1 MAGMELSA
9 PKFFCLPDCFQH
21 LEAVAV
27 ALIEA
32 DGRLVKG
39 NAGFLR
45 LVGECETPT
54 CNVAD
59 FFVQPRWHTLVATH
73 VPENQPLYVGVLN
86 IGDPN
91 GVCHSLLGM
100 VQRRDEQLLFVGEH
114 DIRELE
120 ALNTQVV
127 QLNEQMA
134 EMQRDLARSNRQLKA
149 SEARFKNLSVTDP
162 LTGLAN
168 RRHLEELLNGE
179 IERSQRYGEVF
190 SLIMA
195 DIDHFKHVNDTYGH
209 DIGDSVLRVFAGLL
223 REQVRDCDLVARLGG
238 EEFVVL
244 LPRTDLASAT
254 ASAER
259 LRVATRQ
266 MHASGFPERLSASF
280 GVTHFGPGDTLHS
293 LLKRVDEGLY
303 AAKTR
308 GRDRVVSLES
318 GNSPAESGTPD
329 QIQTGPNPGI
339 RSEG

>member
-1 MAGMELSA
+1 MARMELSA

-32 DGRLVKG
+32 DGRLVNG
-39 NAGFLR
+39 NAGFFR
-45 LVGECETPT
+45 LVGESTAPLD
-54 CNVAD
+54 NVAD
-59 FFVQPRWHTLVATH
+59 YFVQPRWHTLVTTH
-73 VPENQPLYVGVLN
+73 APENQPLYVGVVN

-91 GVCHSLLGM
+91 GVCHSLLGT
-100 VQRRDEQLLFVGEH
+100 VQRRGERLLFVGEH
-114 DIRELE
+114 DVRELE
-120 ALNTQVV
+120 ALNTQVI

-134 EMQRDLARSNRQLKA
+134 EMQRELARGNRRLQA
-149 SEARFKNLSVTDP
+149 SEARFKSLSITDP

-168 RRHLEELLNGE
+168 RRQLEELLNGE

-190 SLIMA
+190 SIILA

-209 DIGDSVLRVFAGLL
+209 DIGDSVLCAFSNLL
-223 REQVRDCDLVARLGG
+223 RGQVRDCDLVARLGG

-244 LPRTDLASAT
+244 LPATDLAAAT

-259 LRVATRQ
+259 LRLATRQ

-280 GVTHFGPGDTLHS
+280 GVTHHSSGDTLHS

-318 GNSPAESGTPD
+318 GPPV
-329 QIQTGPNPGI
+329 Q
-339 RSEG
+339 EG

>member
-9 PKFFCLPDCFQH
+9 PKFLCLPDCFQH

-27 ALIEA
+27 ALIET

-45 LVGECETPT
+45 LVGERATPPD
-54 CNVAD
+54 NVAD

-73 VPENQPLYVGVLN
+73 APENQPLYVGVLN
-86 IGDPN
+86 IGDRN
-91 GVCHSLLGM
+91 GVCHSLLGT
-100 VQRRDEQLLFVGEH
+100 VQRREDRLLFVGEH
-114 DIRELE
+114 DVQELE
-120 ALNTQVV
+120 ALNDQVV

-134 EMQRDLARSNRQLKA
+134 EMQRELARSNRNLKA
-149 SEARFKNLSVTDP
+149 SEARFKSLSITDP

-179 IERSQRYGEVF
+179 IERTQRYDDAF
-190 SLIMA
+190 SLILA

-209 DIGDSVLRVFAGLL
+209 DIGDNVLCAFAGLL
-223 REQVRDCDLVARLGG
+223 LGQVRDCDLVARLGG
-238 EEFVVL
+238 EEFVVV
-244 LPRTDLASAT
+244 LPQTDLAAAT

-266 MHASGFPERLSASF
+266 MRAAGFPESLSASF
-280 GVTHFGPGDTLHS
+280 GVTHYGSGDTLHS

-303 AAKTR
+303 AAKTQ
-308 GRDRVVSLES
+308 GRDRVVSLEGSDTAAS
-318 GNSPAESGTPD
+318 GS
-329 QIQTGPNPGI
+329 Q
-339 RSEG
+339 